1 MKFINDIRI
10 GTRLNIILGLTI
22 AVIFIALTIYTVSME
37 KKTILEDAHNRLTE
51 QVDDISRFLRNEI
64 KLNQEEVDIGLHY
77 VECYINNL
85 GEIKIDRRDENQY
98 TAINQ
103 ATKEESIVTLNSWT
117 IGGNKIHGNHA
128 IVDAIKEKIG
138 GTATIFQRIP
148 GGYLRISTNILDN
161 NGQRAVNTY
170 IPNSSPVAQTVNDG
184 KTFFGRAFVV
194 NDWYLTGYSPIVI
207 DGKVE
212 GMLYFGVNEKDLSGL
227 KEIFYSKTYYENGYP
242 FLLEADGEILVHKT
256 EEGKDISEESIFKLI
271 TESGKEQ
278 DKIRTNWRD
287 EDVEIYYEYVDEVD
301 SYVVIT
307 VFHDDLMKSVREA
320 RSSILLSMFIS
331 LALFFIINT
340 LLSKN
345 ISRGLNKAVGLAKA
359 LAEGNLTHQL
369 EINQKDEVGILA
381 NALTMMSYKLK
392 EVISSVQQGARN
404 VSDASMQL
412 STASE
417 QISQG
422 ASEQASS
429 TEEVSSSMEEMVAN
443 IEQNNFN
450 SGKAEEIVQTTAQN
464 IQIGYDTAKEAAISM
479 VEIAE
484 KIQIINEIAMQTNIL
499 ALNAAVESAR
509 AGEHGRGFAVVAGEV
524 RKLAER
530 SKIAAND
537 IFTVSNNGVAKARVA
552 GERLEQVVP
561 QMEKAVGLV
570 KEIAAASHE
579 QNQGSEQINSAIQE
593 LSNITQQNAAASE
606 EMATSSEELASQ
618 AEQLSEIMSFF
629 KI

>member
-10 GTRLNIILGLTI
+10 GARLNIILGLTI

-37 KKTILEDAHNRLTE
+37 KKTFLEDAHNRLTE
-51 QVDDISRFLRNEI
+51 QVDDISRFLKNEI
-64 KLNQEEVDIGLHY
+64 KLNQEEIDIGLHY

-85 GEIKIDRRDENQY
+85 GEIKIDHRDENQY

-103 ATKEESIVTLNSWT
+103 ATKEESSVTLNSWT

-242 FLLEADGEILVHKT
+242 FLLEADGEILIHKT

-340 LLSKN
+340 LLSRN
-345 ISRGLNKAVGLAKA
+345 ISRGLNKAVDLAKA

-369 EINQKDEVGILA
+369 DISQKDEVGILA

-464 IQIGYDTAKEAAISM
+464 IQIGYDTAKEAAVSM
-479 VEIAE
+479 IEIAE

-629 KI
+629 RV